1 MKTLIL
7 IFTFISTIALAGG
20 SRVGTLSV
28 IADGGS
34 HVGTFYV
41 TEGGNSVGTM
51 ERIINGKFNLDKPEI
66 IFNFG
71 QNQNEIRLGYGSLVN
86 NQWQIE
92 KIKLPMNL
100 NQIDPAVLTALNESA
115 VTKTW
120 AVIK

>member
-28 IADGGS
+28 IADGG
-34 HVGTFYV
+34 
-41 TEGGNSVGTM
+41 NSVGTM

-66 IFNFG
+66 IFNLG

-92 KIKLPMNL
+92 MIKLPMNL
-100 NQIDPAVLTALNESA
+100 NQIDPAVLKALNESE
-115 VTKTW
+115 VTKNW